1 MSRTVR
7 IGTRG
12 SLLAWTQSG
21 HAQELLQRAHPQQSF
36 ELERISTRGDRD
48 HATPL
53 IHMAGT
59 GLFTKELEEALLDG
73 RVDIAVHSLKDVPYD
88 VAPGCV
94 LAAFL
99 ERESPWDA
107 LLTPH
112 ASWEALPEG
121 ALVGTSSPRR
131 IAQLRAARPDLRFA
145 DLRGNLDTRLS
156 RLEKGEYDAIVL
168 AEAGLVRL
176 GWQARIKQSLSPE
189 VCIPAFGQGILVAEC
204 REDDAPT
211 RALLAPLDEAP
222 VRRAAVLER
231 SLMRALGGGCKAALA
246 ALCQPLPKGWLIR
259 AGLGDPARGIVLRRH
274 WEGEDILAEAAMA
287 RLAEELL
294 AGAREAGLVWA

>member
-1 MSRTVR
+1 
-7 IGTRG
+7 
-12 SLLAWTQSG
+12 LAWTQSG
-21 HAQELLQRAHPQQSF
+21 HAKELLERTHPQQEF

-53 IHMAGT
+53 VRMAGT

-73 RVDIAVHSLKDVPYD
+73 RVDLAVHSLKDVPYE
-88 VAPGCV
+88 VAAGCELV
-94 LAAFL
+94 AFL

-112 ASWEALPEG
+112 AGWEELPRE

-131 IAQLRAARPDLRFA
+131 IAQLRAVRPDLRFA

-168 AEAGLVRL
+168 AEAGLLRL
-176 GWQARIKQSLSPE
+176 GWQSRIRQSLSPE

-204 REDDAPT
+204 RKDDE
-211 RALLAPLDEAP
+211 RVHALLAPLDRP
-222 VRRAAVLER
+222 DVRRAAGLER

-246 ALCQPLPKGWLIR
+246 ALCLPSPRGWTIR
-259 AGLGDPARGIVLRRH
+259 AGLGDPVRGVVLRRV
-274 WEGEDILAEAAMA
+274 WEGEDALADAAMS
-287 RLAEELL
+287 RLAQELL